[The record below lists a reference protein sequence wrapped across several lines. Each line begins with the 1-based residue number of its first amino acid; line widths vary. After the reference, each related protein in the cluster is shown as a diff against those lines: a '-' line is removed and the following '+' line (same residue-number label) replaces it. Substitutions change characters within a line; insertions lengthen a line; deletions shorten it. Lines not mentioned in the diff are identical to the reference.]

1 MTCHRNSPILIKRL
15 TMNFDIDTLK
25 HHQLVED
32 GKLEGCYV
40 HQPAQGSQQD
50 DKAVLAERQALE
62 NMGYT
67 VIQVKAKGG
76 TTTFA
81 EAMQKL
87 AKKTGHQTKE

>member
-1 MTCHRNSPILIKRL
+1 
-15 TMNFDIDTLK
+15 MNFDINTLK

-32 GKLEGCYV
+32 GQLEGCYI
-40 HQPAQGSQQD
+40 HQPAEGSQPD

-62 NMGYT
+62 KMGYK
-67 VIQVKAKGG
+67 VIQVQAKGR

-87 AKKTGHQTKE
+87 AKKTGHQPK

>member
-1 MTCHRNSPILIKRL
+1 
-15 TMNFDIDTLK
+15 MNFDIDALK

-32 GKLEGCYV
+32 GQLEGCYI
-40 HQPAQGSQQD
+40 HQPAKGSQQD

-62 NMGYT
+62 NMGYK

-87 AKKTGHQTKE
+87 AKQTGYQIKE